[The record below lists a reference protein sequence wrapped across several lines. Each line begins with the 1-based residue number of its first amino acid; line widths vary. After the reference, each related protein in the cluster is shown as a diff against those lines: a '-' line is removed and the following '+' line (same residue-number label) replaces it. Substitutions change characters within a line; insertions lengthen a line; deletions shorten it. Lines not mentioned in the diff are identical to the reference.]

1 MDKFIPLLL
10 ILMDAELFSACLNIA
25 KKSKPYGSFILKRFY
40 SGCTLMI
47 TNIIDFKG
55 ALIGELH
62 RCTAQLVQDQYGNY
76 VIQHILERGRPSDKS
91 MVVSKIRGQVLQ
103 LSKHKFA
110 SNVVEKCVDYG
121 TREERQLL
129 IEEVLQVR
137 PDG

>member
-1 MDKFIPLLL
+1 MQLWRRD
-10 ILMDAELFSACLNIA
+10 DSY
-25 KKSKPYGSFILKRFY
+25 SRFQ
-40 SGCTLMI
+40 
-47 TNIIDFKG
+47 G

-121 TREERQLL
+121 TKEERQLL